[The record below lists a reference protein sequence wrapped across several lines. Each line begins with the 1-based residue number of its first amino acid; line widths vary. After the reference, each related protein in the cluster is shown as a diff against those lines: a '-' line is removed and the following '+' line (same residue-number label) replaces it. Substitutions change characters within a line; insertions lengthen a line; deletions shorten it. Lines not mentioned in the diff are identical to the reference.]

1 MPSAFRRR
9 GWQATTSARP
19 FLPPPSSG
27 RLRPLAAALTLLVAF
42 EAAVV
47 VSTTSQA
54 FAVQVKSPVG
64 KSKPAKELGAATAGS
79 MAAARLKAEIQ
90 DRRIEVLDQ
99 RTETST
105 VYVNPGGS
113 VTEEAYAGPI
123 RFQDDQGAWQNVDV
137 SLEKM
142 SDGSVGAKAH
152 PHGLRIAG
160 KSAAPKGLKSVGE
173 KTASAGVPLVTLEG
187 RTGRQIRLGWYGALP
202 APVIEGDEDNV
213 ARYKDA
219 LPSTDLLI
227 ESTRTG
233 YEQFLELKSRSAVD
247 AGGAITYS
255 LTAKGLKAK
264 ANKDGSVSFTEA
276 KGRSVGVLPA
286 PVMWDAQVDKKSG
299 ERTHTAAVGVKV
311 AQDGDTVTLTLT
323 PDAKFLAD
331 KATQFPVTIDP
342 AINVG
347 ASFDTFVQEG
357 HTTDQSASTDL
368 KIGNNGSAQ
377 VARSFLSFPM
387 KNITGKQVTAAK
399 LNLFEYHSW
408 SCTAKGWD
416 VWSTTAASSSSRWT
430 AQPTWSQ
437 KYATSTQ
444 TKGFSSACN
453 DGWVTAD
460 VTTMAKA
467 WAANGNATNHVGLRA
482 SDETD
487 PFGWKR
493 FNSGNA
499 ASNTPY
505 LSVTYNAIPGVPTL
519 IAPVDRFATGSGTP
533 VLSAKALDGDGSE
546 VTLDYEVWTS
556 GGTSALRT
564 GSSASVASGA
574 QANWTPASLPT
585 GSYKW
590 RVRAGDGSATSA
602 WSAFRT
608 LTVDTTAPAASTVS
622 SSAFPAGQWS
632 GSPDGAGDFTGG
644 FTLTPPASDVKEI
657 QWKLDGGA
665 WQSMATAGTA
675 VTAKPVF
682 RAGKH
687 TLTARTKDAAG
698 NGSAETNFTF
708 YAGSGAALLTPT
720 QGDRPARRTA
730 LTGQGKTSDTGVR
743 YQYRRGETD
752 TWKDVPFADV
762 RRKSDGSA
770 LTAWPA
776 KVTGGLSEELTWN
789 ITDSLSEDGPVD
801 VRAVFTDGTS
811 TDASPASS
819 VTVDRNAGSA
829 PSTPVGPGSV
839 NTLTGDFTLST
850 TDASGFTLTAF
861 RTASSRRPGAGGR
874 QEGQVAIFGPQWTAG
889 TFAELSDSGW
899 TYIHKTSATSVAVV
913 DVHGGEIGF
922 TATTEGGWKP
932 ETGAEDLTL
941 TGSLTGSF
949 TLKDTEGAVSKF
961 SKVDGAATTWQLSTT
976 LLSTDNSTTTV
987 ISEKVTVDGKVLAR
1001 PKYVIAPTSAVGAG
1015 TCANA
1020 PSTKGCRILEY
1031 QYASTTTATGS
1042 ALGDFAGQAT
1052 RIRQWTTAPGAANAT
1067 ATVVSQYAYDA
1078 SGRLREQWDP
1088 RVGPVLKTA
1097 YTYDSAGRVVTQTP
1111 AGELPWTF
1119 EYGKAGSST
1128 VAADGMLLGA
1138 SRPTL
1143 KAGSEDE
1150 QNGGKSTT
1158 SLVYDV
1164 PLSGAKAPNQVSAA
1178 DSAAWGQTD
1187 APTDATAVFP
1197 ADQVPGSHTG
1207 GDLAAG
1213 DYDKATI
1220 TYTDAS
1226 GFEVNTGLPG
1236 RHLNVTQY
1244 DRFGNVLFELSA
1256 TNRELALG
1264 NADYQVNTQNEL
1276 GILGDSPAERAR
1288 KLATV
1293 SVYSTDGERELDEY
1307 GPLHL
1312 ITLTKTL
1319 QGDSDSPDISAG
1331 TQVAARSHTVTRYDE
1346 GRPTD
1351 GSATTEDQ
1359 PTTVSIGAAVDGYP
1373 ADGDVRTTETGYDW
1387 VRGLA
1392 TKEIVD
1398 PAGLKLTRTTGYDA
1412 QGQVTKNTL
1421 PKSSGTD
1428 AGTMLT
1434 TYWSATGTG
1443 ACAGRPEW
1451 ADLLCSTGPAGKI
1464 TGGGSNPDELPT
1476 KTTEYDRW
1484 GNPAQVTETANGVT
1498 RTTVSTHDGA
1508 GRLKETRTTGGVG
1521 TAVPVTTT
1529 TYDPDNGAVATVA
1542 DGTTTVRRSNDML
1555 GREISYDDGAGNV
1568 TRTEYDNRDRVTRS
1582 SNSVPSETTYTYDN
1596 PAGLATRAHDSVMGT
1611 IGDVTGSYDSD
1622 GRLYKQKLPW
1632 NMDVEFNLDPTGNET
1647 SRYWHWESGWTVQG
1661 ESVSRSVHDQIV
1673 SRTAYTGGGAYQEY
1687 TYDAAGRL
1695 TKTDDSQAGVTTH
1708 RAYGFD
1714 GNTNRT
1720 SLTTTVDDV
1729 DGGAPD
1735 VKTAS
1740 STYDSADR
1748 LISTGTVY
1756 DAFGRT
1762 TAQAGGAENAYYAN
1776 DMVRQ
1781 ITADGERTTW
1791 NLDPE
1796 GRLASSTTEEQAENS
1811 TWNTTGT
1818 KRDHF
1823 GDDSDNPDWTD
1834 EGGNRISRMLK
1845 DLVGNLIATTGATG
1859 GTVLQLANI
1868 HGDIGTQIP
1877 LADATTPVVNTYDE
1891 YGNLLPGTDPA
1902 RYGWLGGKQRSTE
1915 TPSRVALMGVRLY
1928 DPTAGRFL
1936 SMDSI
1941 YGGNENS
1948 YVYPGDPVNRLD
1960 LTGRAT
1966 KKPASLSA
1974 KEKQALDDKA
1984 NGRSY
1989 DRKAYNSAKKKLVQA
2004 EKYAG
2009 SRNGQK
2015 NRSGS
2020 DSLKRVLK
2028 AIGLFVL
2035 IIAIVVTLVI
2045 FWEWAIVGAVL
2056 WALS

>member
-1 MPSAFRRR
+1 M
-9 GWQATTSARP
+9 
-19 FLPPPSSG
+19 
-27 RLRPLAAALTLLVAF
+27 
-42 EAAVV
+42 
-47 VSTTSQA
+47 STTTQA
-54 FAVQVKSPVG
+54 YAVNLTSPVVG
-64 KSKPAKELGAATAGS
+64 KGKPAKQLGAATADS
-79 MAAARLKAEIQ
+79 PAAARLKAKMQ
-90 DRRIEVLDQ
+90 GRRIEVLDL

-105 VYVNPGGS
+105 VYVNPDGS

-123 RFQDDQGAWQNVDV
+123 RFRDDNGGWQNVDV
-137 SLEKM
+137 SFEKM
-142 SDGSVGAKAH
+142 TDGSVSARRH

-160 KSAAPKGLKSVGE
+160 RSAAPKGLKSTGE
-173 KTASAGVPLVTLEG
+173 RTASAGVPLVRLEG
-187 RTGRQIRLGWYGALP
+187 RTGEQIQLGWYGALP
-202 APVIEGDEDNV
+202 APVIEGDDQNV

-219 LPSTDLLI
+219 LPATDLLI

-233 YEQFLELKSRSAVD
+233 YEQFLELKNRSAVD
-247 AGGAITYS
+247 ASGAIAYS
-255 LTAKGLKAK
+255 LTAKGLTAK
-264 ANKDGSVSFTEA
+264 ANKDGSVSFTDA
-276 KGRSVGVLPA
+276 KGKSVGVLPA

-299 ERTHTAAVGVKV
+299 ERTHTAAVDVKV
-311 AQDGDTVTLTLT
+311 AQQGDTVTLTLT

-331 KATQFPVTIDP
+331 DATRFPVTIDP

-357 HTTDQSASTDL
+357 YTTDQSASTDL
-368 KIGNNGSAQ
+368 KIGNNGSSQ

-387 KNITGKQVTAAK
+387 KNITGKQITAAK

-408 SCTAKGWD
+408 SCTAAGWD
-416 VWSTTAASSSSRWT
+416 VWSTAAASSSSRWT

-453 DGWVTAD
+453 DGWVGAD

-467 WAANGNATNHVGLRA
+467 WAANGNATNHLGLRA
-482 SDETD
+482 TDESD
-487 PFGWKR
+487 PLGWKR

-505 LSVTYNAIPGVPTL
+505 LSVTYNSIPGVPTL
-519 IAPVDRFATGSGTP
+519 IAPVDQYATGSATP
-533 VLSAKALDGDGSE
+533 VLSAKALDGDGSQ

-556 GGTSALRT
+556 SGTSALRT

-574 QANWTPASLPT
+574 QANWTPAALPT

-608 LTVDTTAPAASTVS
+608 LTVDTTAPAATTVS
-622 SSAFPAGQWS
+622 STAFPAGQWS
-632 GSPDGAGDFTGG
+632 GTPDGEGNFTGG
-644 FTLTPPASDVKEI
+644 FTLTPPASDVREV
-657 QWKLDGGA
+657 QWRLDGGA
-665 WQSMATAGTA
+665 WQPIATTGTA

-687 TLTARTKDAAG
+687 TVTARTKDAAG
-698 NGSAETNFTF
+698 NNSVETNFTF
-708 YAGSGAALLTPT
+708 YAGSGAALLTPA

-730 LTGQGKTSDTGVR
+730 LTGQGKGTDTGVR

-752 TWKDVPFADV
+752 AWKDVPFADV

-776 KVTGGLSEELTWN
+776 KVTGGLSEELVWN
-789 ITDSLSEDGPVD
+789 VTDSLSEDGPVD

-811 TDASPASS
+811 TDASPPGTI
-819 VTVDRNAGSA
+819 TVDRNAGVA

-839 NTLTGDFTLST
+839 NTLTGDLVLSA
-850 TDASGFTLTAF
+850 TDASGFALTAS
-861 RTASSRRPGAGGR
+861 RTASSRRPGAGGQ
-874 QEGQVAIFGPQWTAG
+874 QEGQAAIFGPQWTAG
-889 TFAELSDSGW
+889 TLAELSDSDW
-899 TYIHKTSATSVAVV
+899 TYIRKTSATSLAVV
-913 DVHGGEIGF
+913 DVHGGVIGF
-922 TATTEGGWKP
+922 TATTAGGWKP
-932 ETGAEDLTL
+932 QTGAEDLTL
-941 TGSLTGSF
+941 TGSLTTSF
-949 TLKDTEGAVSKF
+949 TLKDTEGTTSQF
-961 SKVDGAATTWQLSTT
+961 SKVDAAATTWQLATT
-976 LLSTDNSTTTV
+976 TRPTDGSTTTV
-987 ISEKVTVDGKVLAR
+987 VSEKVTVGGKVLAR
-1001 PKYVIAPTSAVGAG
+1001 PKYVIAPTSAVSAG
-1015 TCANA
+1015 TCAGT

-1031 QYASTTTATGS
+1031 QYAATTTATGS
-1042 ALGDFAGQAT
+1042 TLGDFAGQVT
-1052 RIRQWTTAPGAANAT
+1052 RIRQWTTAPGAAGAT

-1088 RVGPVLKTA
+1088 RISPALKTA

-1119 EYGKAGSST
+1119 EYGKAGSGT
-1128 VAADGMLLGA
+1128 VAADGMLLGV

-1143 KAGSEDE
+1143 TAGSKDV
-1150 QNGGKSTT
+1150 QDGGRSTT

-1164 PLSGAKAPNQVSAA
+1164 PLSGSKAPNQVSTA
-1178 DSAAWGQTD
+1178 DAAAWGQTD

-1197 ADQVPGSHTG
+1197 ADQVPASHTG
-1207 GDLAAG
+1207 SDLAAG

-1220 TYTDAS
+1220 TYTNAS
-1226 GFEVNTGLPG
+1226 GLEVNTGLPG

-1244 DRFGNVLFELSA
+1244 DRFGNALFELSA

-1293 SVYSTDGERELDEY
+1293 AVYSADGERELEKY

-1312 ITLTKTL
+1312 VTLTKPL
-1319 QGDSDSPDISAG
+1319 KGDSDSPDVAAG
-1331 TQVAARSHTVTRYDE
+1331 TQIPARSHTVTRYDE
-1346 GRPTD
+1346 GRPID
-1351 GSATTEDQ
+1351 GSATTEGR
-1359 PTTVSIGAAVDGYP
+1359 PTTVSTGAAVDGYP
-1373 ADGDVRTTETGYDW
+1373 ADGDVRTTQTAYDW

-1392 TKEIVD
+1392 TGETVD
-1398 PAGLKLTRTTGYDA
+1398 PAGLKLTRTTGYNA
-1412 QGQVTKNTL
+1412 QGQVTRNTL
-1421 PKSSGTD
+1421 PKSGGAD

-1434 TYWSATGTG
+1434 TYWSATGSGT
-1443 ACAGRPEW
+1443 CAGRPEW
-1451 ADLLCSTGPAGKI
+1451 ADLVCSTGPAAKI

-1476 KTTEYDRW
+1476 KTTEYDQW
-1484 GNPAQVTETANGVT
+1484 GNPAKVTETANGVT
-1498 RTTVSTHDGA
+1498 RTTVSTYDAA
-1508 GRLKETRTTGGVG
+1508 GRLKQTRTTGGVG
-1521 TAVPVTTT
+1521 TAVPDTTT
-1529 TYDPDNGAVATVA
+1529 TYDPDNGHVATVT
-1542 DGTTTVRRSNDML
+1542 DGTTTTRRSNDRL

-1568 TRTEYDNRDRVTRS
+1568 TRTEYDNRNRVTRS

-1596 PAGLATRAHDSVMGT
+1596 PAGLPSRAHDSVMGA
-1611 IGDVTGSYDSD
+1611 IGDVTGYYDSD

-1661 ESVSRSVHDQIV
+1661 ESLSRSIHDQVV
-1673 SRTAYTGGGAYQEY
+1673 SRTVYTGGGAYQEY

-1695 TKTDDSQAGVTTH
+1695 TRTDDYQAGVTTH

-1714 GNTNRT
+1714 DNTNRT

-1735 VKTAS
+1735 VKTVG

-1748 LISTGTVY
+1748 LVSAGTVY

-1762 TAQAGGAENAYYAN
+1762 TAQAGGAQNAYYAN

-1781 ITADGERTTW
+1781 ITADGGRTTW

-1796 GRLASSTTEEQAENS
+1796 GRLASSTTEDQAEDG
-1811 TWNTTGT
+1811 TWHTTGT

-1823 GDDSDNPDWTD
+1823 GDGGDNPDWTD
-1834 EGGNRISRMLK
+1834 EGNNKISRTLE
-1845 DLVGNLIATTGATG
+1845 DLAGNLIATTGAAS

-1868 HGDIGTQIP
+1868 HGDITTQIP
-1877 LADATTPVVNTYDE
+1877 LVDATTPVVNNYDE
-1891 YGNLLPGTDPA
+1891 YGNLLPGSDPV
-1902 RYGWLGGKQRSTE
+1902 RYGWLGGQQRSTE
-1915 TPSRVALMGVRLY
+1915 TPSRVTLMGVRLY
-1928 DPTAGRFL
+1928 DPRAGRFL
-1936 SMDSI
+1936 SVDSV

-1948 YVYPGDPVNRLD
+1948 YVYPADPVNQLD

-1966 KKPASLSA
+1966 KKPASLNA
-1974 KEKQALDDKA
+1974 KEKKALDDKA
-1984 NGRSY
+1984 NGRPY

-2015 NRSGS
+2015 NRSGA
-2020 DSLKRVLK
+2020 DSLKRILK
-2028 AIGLFVL
+2028 AIGLFVF
-2035 IIAIVVTLVI
+2035 IIALVVTLVI
-2045 FWEWAIVGAVL
+2045 FWQWAIVGAVL